1 MAGEIQVTVVG
12 TLTADPELKFTSS
25 GKAVANF
32 TIAQNPR
39 VKDGDGWKN
48 GEATFLRASVWGT
61 MGENVVETLRKGDRV
76 IAQGGM
82 RTRSYETQSGEKRS
96 SLELLVEAVGPDLRY
111 ATATVEKVGRDGG
124 SAGSS
129 GFTRQAAAPTADP
142 WGAPSDGNP
151 PF

>member
-1 MAGEIQVTVVG
+1 
-12 TLTADPELKFTSS
+12 
-25 GKAVANF
+25 
-32 TIAQNPR
+32 
-39 VKDGDGWKN
+39 
-48 GEATFLRASVWGT
+48 
-61 MGENVVETLRKGDRV
+61 
-76 IAQGGM
+76 M